1 MTLAPSP
8 PKDQLLPALFLDRDG
23 VINVDH
29 GYVSEI
35 EKFELVPGI
44 VDAIRRFNERNW
56 RVIVATNQSGIARAF
71 YTEKDMFTLHAHMES
86 ELADAGARIDAIYH
100 CPFHEEGEIE
110 EYRRDSELRKPRP
123 GMLLQAMKDFPTEKR
138 LSFMVGDKL
147 SDVQAAESAGIHGF
161 LYKEGDIDAFIEGA
175 YHTMMALKRR

>member
-1 MTLAPSP
+1 MTKPMTLAPSP

-110 EYRRDSELRKPRP
+110 EYRRDSELRKPRREGLRLALGQVEVGSSGERLLYLRGEASAGQIGGVAELP
-123 GMLLQAMKDFPTEKR
+123 MKRHSAGMLL
-138 LSFMVGDKL
+138 
-147 SDVQAAESAGIHGF
+147 HG
-161 LYKEGDIDAFIEGA
+161 
-175 YHTMMALKRR
+175 

>member
-1 MTLAPSP
+1 
-8 PKDQLLPALFLDRDG
+8 
-23 VINVDH
+23 
-29 GYVSEI
+29 
-35 EKFELVPGI
+35 
-44 VDAIRRFNERNW
+44 
-56 RVIVATNQSGIARAF
+56 
-71 YTEKDMFTLHAHMES
+71 MFTLHAHMES